1 MLLWLVR
8 KPTIT
13 QELEM
18 KTTLT
23 IMFIAVMGTAGF
35 VANKADVTDKINAN
49 DQQLYACAWYPL
61 CTVPDFYS
69 PVTIK
74 GSKDKAKDTSSDKL
88 KLA

>member
-8 KPTIT
+8 KPIIT

-23 IMFIAVMGTAGF
+23 IMFVALVGTAGF
-35 VANKADVTDKINAN
+35 AVKKVDITDTPSATE
-49 DQQLYACAWYPL
+49 QQYACVIYPL
-61 CTVPDFYS
+61 CTLPDYYS

-74 GSKDKAKDTSSDKL
+74 DSKDKAKDTSSDKL

>member
-1 MLLWLVR
+1 
-8 KPTIT
+8 
-13 QELEM
+13 M

-23 IMFIAVMGTAGF
+23 IMFVAAMGATSF
-35 VANKADVTDKINAN
+35 VASKVDFNDNINTN

-61 CTVPDFYS
+61 CTVPDNYS

-74 GSKDKAKDTSSDKL
+74 ESKDKAKDTNSDKL